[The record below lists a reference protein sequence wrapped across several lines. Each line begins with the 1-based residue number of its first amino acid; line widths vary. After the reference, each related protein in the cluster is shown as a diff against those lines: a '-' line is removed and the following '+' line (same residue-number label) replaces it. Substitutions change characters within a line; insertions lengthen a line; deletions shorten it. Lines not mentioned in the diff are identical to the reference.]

1 VLLSFTMVS
10 LKPYKR
16 ILTIAK
22 KPGFY
27 EFKTILKVTGL
38 GIVLIGAI
46 GFTIRL
52 VASIFK

>member
-1 VLLSFTMVS
+1 MGI

-27 EFKTILKVTGL
+27 EFKTILKVTSL
-38 GIVLIGAI
+38 GMVLIGAL
-46 GFTIRL
+46 GFFIRL
-52 VASIFK
+52 VANLFK